1 MEEDYS
7 DYNRVVGGMK
17 LKMHSKISPNSRH
30 REGGGEEERRKKKGE
45 IEKGGEEEHALD
57 FKTIML

>member
-17 LKMHSKISPNSRH
+17 LKMHIKISPNSRH
-30 REGGGEEERRKKKGE
+30 REGGGEEEKKGE
-45 IEKGGEEEHALD
+45 IENGGEEEHALD
-57 FKTIML
+57 FKTIMF